1 MQNLMSCERALQ
13 LGYFPE
19 TLVVN
24 FDQLH
29 RQVSANQRGQ
39 SQEDVPEWNEEER
52 EAWKSARHLAFQ
64 RVEERLRDNPEV
76 LILVDDNLYLRS
88 MRYYFCKIARK
99 HHAST
104 CTLWVSCDVDL
115 ALRRNAAREVQDRVP
130 PAVVERMFDKFEEP
144 GYTPSSKSSWEKH
157 AAKVCTDASFTIPW
171 DLIIEAFKHPHTAEE
186 VNPDAELQAE
196 EDRKRT
202 RENQTHRLDLELRK
216 VPNLDGLPSVRS
228 VSLN

>member
-1 MQNLMSCERALQ
+1 
-13 LGYFPE
+13 
-19 TLVVN
+19 
-24 FDQLH
+24 
-29 RQVSANQRGQ
+29 
-39 SQEDVPEWNEEER
+39 
-52 EAWKSARHLAFQ
+52 
-64 RVEERLRDNPEV
+64 
-76 LILVDDNLYLRS
+76 

-216 VPNLDGLPSVRS
+216 AVGSFMSRTAKSCPKDTAKGLSQRCNELRKSCLESFKQLVDHDITSGELAAEEILQEFELRLEEM
-228 VSLN
+228 SLAKC